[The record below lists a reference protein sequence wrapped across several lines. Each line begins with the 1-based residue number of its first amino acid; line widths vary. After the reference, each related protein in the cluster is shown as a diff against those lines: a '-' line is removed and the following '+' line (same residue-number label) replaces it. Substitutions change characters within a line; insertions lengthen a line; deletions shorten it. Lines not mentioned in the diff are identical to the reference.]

1 MQPQG
6 RPNRALCATTAHCVC
21 VWLVSLFVRVQSRLT
36 LARSS
41 ADFMAELRSLIA
53 ADARVAEADIVSIH
67 CDVVE
72 LTDRYDVDELA
83 RGDALVVRLRTI
95 PQAPGA
101 QPSEP
106 SAAAVPAA
114 GQKRSADAPDSAAD
128 NQASSESAAKR
139 PKRSNKKK

>member
-1 MQPQG
+1 MRFVPIF
-6 RPNRALCATTAHCVC
+6 VC
-21 VWLVSLFVRVQSRLT
+21 VQSLVA

-53 ADARVAEADIVSIH
+53 ADARVADADILSIH
-67 CDVVE
+67 CGVVE
-72 LTDRYDVDELA
+72 LTDRYDVDELV
-83 RGDALVVRLRTI
+83 RGDTLVVRLRTI

-114 GQKRSADAPDSAAD
+114 GQKRSADTPDLAAD
-128 NQASSESAAKR
+128 SKASSESAAKR
-139 PKRSNKKK
+139 PKRSNKK

>member
-1 MQPQG
+1 
-6 RPNRALCATTAHCVC
+6 

-36 LARSS
+36 LDRSS
-41 ADFMAELRSLIA
+41 ADFMAELRNLIV

-67 CDVVE
+67 CGVVE
-72 LTDRYDVDELA
+72 LTDRYDVDELV

-95 PQAPGA
+95 PQAPGLS
-101 QPSEP
+101 QP

-114 GQKRSADAPDSAAD
+114 GQKRSADAPDPAAD